1 MIRVEVFNAAGAPVG
16 INRELDIDRE
26 AMLSLDTAYLPT
38 GVYFAVV
45 QTEQERVVVSFVKN

>member
-1 MIRVEVFNAAGAPVG
+1 MRVEVFNAAGTPVG
-16 INRELDIDRE
+16 INRKFDIDRE
-26 AMLSLDTAYLPT
+26 AMLSLDMTYLPT